1 MKIDKNRLNVVLARK
16 CMSLRDLRSFL
27 SPCTLSRINAGKDV
41 RTKTVGAVA
50 KALGVDVTEIME
62 EVSA

>member
-1 MKIDKNRLNVVLARK
+1 MKIDKNRLDVVLARK
-16 CMSLRDLRSFL
+16 CMSLRDLRPFL

-50 KALGVDVTEIME
+50 KVLGVDVLEILE
-62 EVSA
+62 GIA